1 MSVRIGSD
9 EYIFINKFMKV
20 TKYIHESVSM
30 DGKVENG
37 GSVITEG
44 MIRMSDGEGCCLDN
58 CHCSDGHWISVG
70 LPINKGIIE
79 GIVVHFD
86 NQEEMNLFFKT
97 HELIDR

>member
-1 MSVRIGSD
+1 
-9 EYIFINKFMKV
+9 MKI
-20 TKYIHESVSM
+20 TKYRHTGVLP
-30 DGKVENG
+30 DGVVKVG
-37 GSVITEG
+37 GAVHTEQ
-44 MIRMSDGEGCCLDN
+44 MIRMSPKNGGCGIST